1 MPAIRLI
8 SRPIKVSALG
18 EILVSA
24 RPWTI
29 LYSSHLLDRP
39 TALVQVM
46 TRLRLVVD
54 GSQLQHLK
62 FALAGGRDYLADVS
76 HLLAH
81 QGAADRRAGGD
92 QSLGH
97 VRLFAGDQLVR
108 DFLFLRRV
116 VNH

>member
-54 GSQLQHLK
+54 GGQLQHLE
-62 FALAGGRDYLADVS
+62 FALASGCDHLADVS

-81 QGAADRRAGGD
+81 QRAANGRTGRD
-92 QSLGH
+92 QSLSH
-97 VRLFAGDQLVR
+97 VRLFAGDQLVL
-108 DFLFLRRV
+108 DFLFLR
-116 VNH
+116 